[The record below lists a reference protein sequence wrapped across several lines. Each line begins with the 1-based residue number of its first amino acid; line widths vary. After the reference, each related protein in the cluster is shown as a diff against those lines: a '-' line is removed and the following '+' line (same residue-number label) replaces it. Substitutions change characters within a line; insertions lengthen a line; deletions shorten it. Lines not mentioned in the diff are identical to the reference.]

1 MEILFIAD
9 LLTNELQEKV
19 MMYSI
24 CYIFTISRLN
34 AQFFKKIAL
43 EMITGQ

>member
-24 CYIFTISRLN
+24 CYITISRLHV
-34 AQFFKKIAL
+34 QPFKKIAL
-43 EMITGQ
+43 EMIIGQ